1 MIAESN
7 TIVYS
12 PTAKDYDINA
22 MQMLDSPIYLI

>member
-7 TIVYS
+7 TMESS
-12 PTAKDYDINA
+12 PTAKDNDINA